1 MAGRP
6 RNKNDLARV
15 VRQRVDELVRTGLR
29 QWQIAARCQPP
40 LAPYDLSRIANGTT
54 HDPGRESL
62 AALAIGLEMPL
73 EELQAAVLRAP
84 AGEGAAPAAPQPLPC
99 ASAIALQTAAVLG
112 PEQIRTLDVEFA
124 RVLREAANSTTD
136 RRR

>member
-1 MAGRP
+1 MP
-6 RNKNDLARV
+6 D
-15 VRQRVDELVRTGLR
+15 
-29 QWQIAARCQPP
+29 W
-40 LAPYDLSRIANGTT
+40 YLSRVATGAT
-54 HDPGRESL
+54 HDPGRERL

-73 EELQAAVLRAP
+73 QELQAAVLRAP
-84 AGEGAAPAAPQPLPC
+84 AGQDTAPSLPQPLPC